1 MPTRLRT
8 PDLSDLR
15 SLVEAADSGTL
26 GRAALRLHISQ
37 PALTKRLN
45 NLEQLVGTPL
55 LERSQRGVKLT
66 AAGRRLY
73 EHARPLL
80 AQAEAIDALIVHLRH
95 DVAPVRLTAS
105 HSAAEAFVR
114 TALMDHARDERELA
128 VELVAANSIV
138 VRSMVGERRADL
150 GVCAARP
157 HGTPNPGLV
166 TEPLCE
172 DEIVCGVPRGHPW
185 AHRQAITRKDF
196 LRTPM
201 VVRDPS
207 SNARW
212 TVDTALQREGLEMAA
227 PLAQAATPAVAREQ
241 ALARNAP
248 VLLSRYVLG
257 EFFVAIPVTG
267 LRFLRTYE
275 LVLPADAPPDTAT
288 QALAERFRSAV
299 PVERQPQ
306 PMTERTLR

>member
-1 MPTRLRT
+1 MPASLRT
-8 PDLSDLR
+8 PDLTELR

-45 NLEQLVGTPL
+45 GLEQLVGTPL

-73 EHARPLL
+73 EQARPLL
-80 AQAEAIDALIVHLRH
+80 AQAAALDDVVVQLRH
-95 DVAPVRLTAS
+95 DVAPVRLAVS
-105 HSAAEAFVR
+105 HSAAEAFV
-114 TALMDHARDERELA
+114 TNALDEHAPQERELA
-128 VELVAANSIV
+128 VELVTANSIV
-138 VRSMVGERRADL
+138 VRSMVGDRRADL

-157 HGTPNPGLV
+157 QGTPNPGLV
-166 TEPLCE
+166 TEALCE
-172 DEIVCGVPRGHPW
+172 DEVVCGVPRGHPW
-185 AHRQAITRKDF
+185 AQRQSIGRQDF

-212 TVDTALQREGLEMAA
+212 TVDSMLKREGLEMAP
-227 PLAQAATPAVAREQ
+227 PLAQAATPAAARQQ

-248 VLLSRYVLG
+248 VLLSRHVLG
-257 EFFVAIPVTG
+257 EFFVPVPVNG
-267 LRFLRTYE
+267 LRFVRTYE
-275 LVLPADAPPDTAT
+275 LVLPADVTPDAGT
-288 QALAERFRSAV
+288 QALAERLRSAA
-299 PVERQPQ
+299 PA
-306 PMTERTLR
+306 

>member
-1 MPTRLRT
+1 MPASLRT
-8 PDLSDLR
+8 PDLTELR

-45 NLEQLVGTPL
+45 GLEQLVGTPL

-73 EHARPLL
+73 EQARPLL
-80 AQAEAIDALIVHLRH
+80 AQAAALDDVVVQLRH
-95 DVAPVRLTAS
+95 DVAPVRLAVS
-105 HSAAEAFVR
+105 HSAAEAFV
-114 TALMDHARDERELA
+114 TSALNEHAPQERELA
-128 VELVAANSIV
+128 VELVTANSIV
-138 VRSMVGERRADL
+138 VRSMVGDRRADL

-157 HGTPNPGLV
+157 QGTPNPGLV
-166 TEPLCE
+166 TEALCE
-172 DEIVCGVPRGHPW
+172 DEVVCGVPRGHAW
-185 AHRQAITRKDF
+185 AQRQSISRQDF

-212 TVDTALQREGLEMAA
+212 TVDSMLKREGLEMAP
-227 PLAQAATPAVAREQ
+227 PLAQAATPTAARQQ
-241 ALARNAP
+241 ALAHNAP
-248 VLLSRYVLG
+248 VLLSRHVLG
-257 EFFVAIPVTG
+257 EFFVAVPVTG

-275 LVLPADAPPDTAT
+275 LVLPAEVTPDAGT
-288 QALAERFRSAV
+288 QALAERLRSAA
-299 PVERQPQ
+299 PA
-306 PMTERTLR
+306 

>member
-1 MPTRLRT
+1 MPAPLRT
-8 PDLSDLR
+8 PDLTELR

-45 NLEQLVGTPL
+45 GLEQLVGTPL

-73 EHARPLL
+73 EQARPLL
-80 AQAEAIDALIVHLRH
+80 AQAAALDDVVVQLRH
-95 DVAPVRLTAS
+95 DVAPVRLAVS
-105 HSAAEAFVR
+105 HSAAEAFV
-114 TALMDHARDERELA
+114 TKALNEHAPQERELA
-128 VELVAANSIV
+128 VELVTANSIV
-138 VRSMVGERRADL
+138 VRSMVGDRRADL

-157 HGTPNPGLV
+157 QGTPNPGLV
-166 TEPLCE
+166 TETLCE
-172 DEIVCGVPRGHPW
+172 DEVVCGVPRGHPW
-185 AHRQAITRKDF
+185 AQRRSISRQDF

-212 TVDTALQREGLEMAA
+212 TVDSMLKREGLEMAP
-227 PLAQAATPAVAREQ
+227 PLAQAATPTAARQQ
-241 ALARNAP
+241 ALAHNAP
-248 VLLSRYVLG
+248 VLLSRHVLG
-257 EFFVAIPVTG
+257 EFFVAVPVTG

-275 LVLPADAPPDTAT
+275 LVLPAGVTPDAGT
-288 QALAERFRSAV
+288 QALAERLRSAA
-299 PVERQPQ
+299 PA
-306 PMTERTLR
+306 